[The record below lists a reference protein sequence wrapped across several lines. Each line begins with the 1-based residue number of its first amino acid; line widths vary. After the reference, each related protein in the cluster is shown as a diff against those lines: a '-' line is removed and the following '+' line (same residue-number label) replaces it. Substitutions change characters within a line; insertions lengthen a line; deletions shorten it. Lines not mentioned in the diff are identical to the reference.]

1 MKLLIILSHLFF
13 VLSSGLANDGVRY
26 PLPTEVGKVIDE
38 ALTVKKKAMTRIDFK
53 DHKINFGGLFDSK
66 LDQIAE
72 LLEKDNP
79 DLTVDA
85 LLQSNDSIE
94 SRIAAISLDRK
105 LRPAIYRDF
114 NLYYVREP
122 QTNEERLRYTYDDGT
137 VPMSRDP
144 FSKKTM
150 SLDDAIDIGY
160 EVPSSQI
167 YFAKPLR
174 VEYIDESYR
183 LPFEYIFFSPPN
195 GFPNGDNLKYRIIA
209 IDAIARMGK
218 AHKSS
223 VVFASDWQIFNE
235 VAVGKPREWMDA
247 MHLVWHGCDY
257 FILNPSKESIE
268 ILLKSKQL
276 DILINRFSVMIKLTK
291 HEEILGIGVF
301 DDATL
306 DVLNKWK
313 DVLSNLSKVVK
324 LSDRDKLLLSRI
336 SEVLNAE

>member
-1 MKLLIILSHLFF
+1 LISRI
-13 VLSSGLANDGVRY
+13 
-26 PLPTEVGKVIDE
+26 I
-38 ALTVKKKAMTRIDFK
+38 KK
-53 DHKINFGGLFDSK
+53 NFGALFDSK

-85 LLQSNDSIE
+85 LLESDDSIE
-94 SRIAAISLDRK
+94 SRIAAISLDRN
-105 LRPAIYRDF
+105 LRPEIYRDF

-122 QTNEERLRYTYDDGT
+122 QTNEERLRYTYDEGI

-144 FSKKTM
+144 FSKNTM

-160 EVPSSQI
+160 EVPASQI

-183 LPFEYIFFSPPN
+183 LPFEYIFFSPPS
-195 GFPNGDNLKYRIIA
+195 GYPNGDDLKYRIIA
-209 IDAIARMGK
+209 IDAIARMGR

-223 VVFASDWQIFNE
+223 VIFASDWQILNE
-235 VAVGKPREWMDA
+235 VAAGKPREWMDA

-257 FILNPSKESIE
+257 FILNPSHESIE
-268 ILLKSKQL
+268 ILLESNQQ
-276 DILINRFSVMIKLTK
+276 DILIERFSVMMKLIKQ
-291 HEEILGIGVF
+291 EELLGIGVF
-301 DDATL
+301 DDASF

-313 DVLSNLSKVVK
+313 DVLSNLSIDVK
-324 LSDRDKLLLSRI
+324 LSDSDKLLLSRI
-336 SEVLNAE
+336 SGVLNAE